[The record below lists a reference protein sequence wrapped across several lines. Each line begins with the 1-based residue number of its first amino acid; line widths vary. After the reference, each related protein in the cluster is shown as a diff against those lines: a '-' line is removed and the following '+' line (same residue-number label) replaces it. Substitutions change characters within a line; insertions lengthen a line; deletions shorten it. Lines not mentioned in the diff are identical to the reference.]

1 MSGGSTDKPRRR
13 DAFRADLKTRVIS
26 GAILAIVGFL
36 DILAGGWATALFV
49 ALGTGLMAWELARMI
64 VGLTNFTK
72 LQAVAAFIAGSLPPL
87 VAYIFGFQT
96 AVGIAALVAALA
108 MIVLACGWKG
118 AVGIALL
125 SSAGA
130 AFVWLRDIDGS
141 GLAIAIWIILVVAF
155 ADMGGYFAGRAIGGP
170 KLAPKLS
177 PNKTW
182 AGAIGGICFAMIV
195 SVIFAVIKD
204 GNPLTLALIAA
215 VTAIVSQAGDLI
227 ESTAKRRYGVKDSSG
242 LIPGHGGVWDRFDG
256 VIAASLFLGALL
268 ALYPGLISQW

>member
-26 GAILAIVGFL
+26 GAVLAIVGIL

-49 ALGTGLMAWELARMI
+49 ALGTGLMAWELSRMI
-64 VGLTNFTK
+64 VGRDDFTK
-72 LQAVAAFIAGSLPPL
+72 LQAIAAFIAGALPPL

-96 AVGIAALVAALA
+96 AVGIAALVAGLA
-108 MIVLACGWKG
+108 MIVLACGIKG
-118 AVGIALL
+118 ATGIALL

-141 GLAIAIWIILVVAF
+141 GLAIAIWLILVVAF

-182 AGAIGGICFAMIV
+182 AGAIGGIFFAMSV
-195 SVIFAVIKD
+195 SVIFAIIKNGD
-204 GNPLTLALIAA
+204 PLILALIAA
-215 VTAIVSQAGDLI
+215 VTAIISQAGDLI

-256 VIAASLFLGALL
+256 LIAASLFLGAML
-268 ALYPGLISQW
+268 ALSPGLISQW